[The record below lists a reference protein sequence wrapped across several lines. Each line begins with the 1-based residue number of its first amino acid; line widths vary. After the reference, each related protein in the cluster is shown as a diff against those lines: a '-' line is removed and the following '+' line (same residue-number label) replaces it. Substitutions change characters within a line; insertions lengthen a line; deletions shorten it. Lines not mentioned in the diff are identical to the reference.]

1 MLSIKH
7 GMGNFDA
14 RNGGF
19 SSAVVEMAG
28 SLVWLGKDKSGLE
41 SGAKGRRV
49 VAAGRV
55 HWDPCPF
62 DRLRVRMTTET
73 TTRTNATAWL
83 GLGEGRG
90 READFSTAQLT
101 VRL

>member
-49 VAAGRV
+49 VAGRV
-55 HWDPCPF
+55 HRDPCPF

-73 TTRTNATAWL
+73 TREQMQRL
-83 GLGEGRG
+83 GWGWERVVVEKRISPLRSS
-90 READFSTAQLT
+90 R
-101 VRL
+101 